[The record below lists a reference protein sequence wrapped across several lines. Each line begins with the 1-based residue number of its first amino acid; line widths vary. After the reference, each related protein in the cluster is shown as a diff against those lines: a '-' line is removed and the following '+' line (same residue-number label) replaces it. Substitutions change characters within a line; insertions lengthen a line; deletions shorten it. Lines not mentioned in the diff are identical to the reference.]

1 MSIPTINSLAN
12 RIANADPL
20 DSNSNQEILESL
32 IKMRGEIQSV
42 NNATALEGL
51 DGAILMLNFH
61 LRTEGMGGS
70 ELMKVLCR
78 IVQYVQLCLQ
88 QSAEVASTKGA
99 LNLED
104 ALCLD
109 PVAMVDDMQLGQIL
123 LRMGHI
129 NEQDINLGLAF
140 GRDRNLLFG
149 EALVQ
154 CGKVSPLQVQEGL
167 NYQDT
172 CRRTAL
178 AREAGQTKTD
188 KYVREDGQRV
198 IKMSSPD
205 GPDQTLGLRLMTDVM
220 LGAIL
225 IRNGKITQKQLDA
238 SLLCQRVTGMR
249 LGEALVEAGA
259 CTWNQVESAIELQ
272 AKLRRC
278 G

>member
-1 MSIPTINSLAN
+1 MPISTINSLAN
-12 RIANADPL
+12 RIASADPL
-20 DSNSNQEILESL
+20 DSTSNQEILEAL
-32 IKMRGEIQSV
+32 INMRGVIQSA

-78 IVQYVQLCLQ
+78 IVQYVQLCML
-88 QSAEVASTKGA
+88 QSAEVASTRGA
-99 LNLED
+99 LKLGE
-104 ALCLD
+104 ARCID
-109 PVAMVDDMQLGQIL
+109 PVAVVGDMQLGQIL
-123 LRMGHI
+123 LSMGHI
-129 NEQDINLGLAF
+129 DEHDINLGLAF
-140 GRDRNLLFG
+140 GRDRNLPFG

-154 CGKVSPLQVQEGL
+154 NKKVSQQQVQEAL
-167 NYQDT
+167 SYQDT

-178 AREAGQTKTD
+178 AREAGQTKAD
-188 KYVREDGQRV
+188 KYVRGDGQRV
-198 IKMSSPD
+198 IKMSSPE

-225 IRNGKITQKQLDA
+225 MRDGKITQQQLDS

-249 LGEALVEAGA
+249 LGEALVESGA
-259 CTWNQVESAIELQ
+259 CSWNQVETALELQ